1 MINTLATLTK
11 STKQGISTFYFVETD
26 GSYSMFG
33 GCTPKCFNFKN
44 IDELRKAY
52 TNWIAYGY
60 MPSNLQV
67 QAKAYISNPW
77 ESDLPV
83 HLQHELEELSV

>member
-33 GCTPKCFNFKN
+33 GCTPKCFTFKN

-52 TNWIAYGY
+52 SSWIGYGY
-60 MPSNLQV
+60 LPSNLQS
-67 QAKAYISNPW
+67 QTKQYINDPW
-77 ESDLPV
+77 SAMPT
-83 HLQHELEELSV
+83 HLQMELEELSV